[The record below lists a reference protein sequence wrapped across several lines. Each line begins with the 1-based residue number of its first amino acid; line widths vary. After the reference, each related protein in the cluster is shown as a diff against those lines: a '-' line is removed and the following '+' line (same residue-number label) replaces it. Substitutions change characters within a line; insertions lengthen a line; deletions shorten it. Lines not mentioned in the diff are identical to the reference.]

1 MRHVDLRGEATAVIA
16 KPAVALWCDPAVWYV
31 VWVCGCVGCGG

>member
-1 MRHVDLRGEATAVIA
+1 MRHADLRGEAAAVIA
-16 KPAVALWCDPAVWYV
+16 KPALALLCDTVVRYV